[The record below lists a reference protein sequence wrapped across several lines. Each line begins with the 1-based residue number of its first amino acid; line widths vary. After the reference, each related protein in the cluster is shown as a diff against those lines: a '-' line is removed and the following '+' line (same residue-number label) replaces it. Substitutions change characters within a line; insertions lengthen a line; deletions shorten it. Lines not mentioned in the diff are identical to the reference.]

1 MEPVGRSDRSS
12 AFERRRRTSK
22 SDRKKPISFSKLFE
36 DSPAVEGLG
45 GTAAFERDDTP
56 LEEVLD
62 AVHELGEK
70 VKKEPR
76 RTSVLAYKRAV
87 KRLVSIAIERGLA
100 VEEQTSSPNIL
111 KQKRFTLI
119 KIIDEKLDRLVS
131 GVLINQRET
140 LDVLGRIDEINGLLV
155 DLIS

>member
-1 MEPVGRSDRSS
+1 M
-12 AFERRRRTSK
+12 
-22 SDRKKPISFSKLFE
+22 
-36 DSPAVEGLG
+36 
-45 GTAAFERDDTP
+45 
-56 LEEVLD
+56 
-62 AVHELGEK
+62 GEK

>member
-1 MEPVGRSDRSS
+1 ME
-12 AFERRRRTSK
+12 E
-22 SDRKKPISFSKLFE
+22 I
-36 DSPAVEGLG
+36 
-45 GTAAFERDDTP
+45 
-56 LEEVLD
+56 LD
-62 AVHELGEK
+62 AIYELGEE

-76 RTSVLAYKRAV
+76 RSSVMAYKRAV
-87 KRLVSIAIERGLA
+87 KRLVSIAVDSGLV

-131 GVLINQRET
+131 GVLVNQRDT